1 MFSFFIHFLVK
12 SLQKKDFFIIFVA
25 RLIGYSDMKS
35 IIRVFTVLLLLL
47 GNQLAEA
54 FEGRT
59 FKTIN
64 ASNELAD
71 NSAQIVVCTKTGRM
85 IIATLGNLNL
95 YNGSGFSHINSY
107 HDNEYLL
114 PRYTG
119 NYRLGFDRK
128 HHIWL
133 KNTNTLTCV
142 DLLMEQFV
150 ANVDSVIND
159 MGCHEPVEDLFVD
172 SVGGVWLL
180 TGKGLFGVNN
190 QQTYTVL
197 RDENLQDVDV
207 YDDLLL
213 TFYSNGEEVGQ
224 DLKAGKTVHRTRA
237 YDWDTGQRYNR
248 TSAILRYK
256 DGYFQVRSGEKESVF
271 LYFDVKQLKWT
282 VIQTFP
288 YHVNHLALHDEKIYL
303 PSERGF
309 GIYNIEQKSMDWI
322 NEFPLVD
329 GRKVQTDC
337 NMIAFDRQDGMWV
350 GTEGR
355 GVLYSRPAK
364 LQFNSYPVP
373 SPEADHYSKMMDEM
387 VQNITEFHGLRANC
401 MFMDS
406 RGWSW
411 IGTTTGLYM
420 YKTPQSEP
428 VIFSKKNGFYNN
440 VVHTVVED
448 KNHNIWVAT
457 SNGISFVRFKGEQ
470 VEFVNSF
477 NEVDGVPSE
486 SFVNCKGKMLDDG
499 TIIMQAIDHVIRFNP
514 DDLEEVN
521 TPHPYKLFPK
531 LIRLM
536 VNGNNI
542 EPDML
547 VDNHIVVDRALSR
560 AWEIVLSSEHSSVS
574 LTFSPL
580 NYYRP
585 LQTYYRLRMK
595 GVKEYEN
602 WRLLSFFNS
611 GGKVDSKGM
620 LHVPFQGLS
629 PGTYQLELQASMYPD
644 QWDGEP
650 FTWNII
656 VNEPWWQT
664 TGILW
669 VLGIMVFMIGIAN
682 LVFYMRNERMR
693 MRRSHGEGDM
703 IRKIRQFVTRCN
715 TYTSEVMSSMQ
726 EDYRHN
732 SENADL
738 KLSPEFMQVMMRILP
753 YVNEHMKGDLSMA
766 QLSHV
771 AGMDVVS
778 LYELMMDNV
787 YKSPRQLARI
797 YRLEHV
803 TKQLLT
809 TNHSIE
815 QIAEECGFST
825 ANYMI
830 GTFFHQYKQT
840 PLEYRESHQ

>member
-1 MFSFFIHFLVK
+1 
-12 SLQKKDFFIIFVA
+12 
-25 RLIGYSDMKS
+25 MKS

-54 FEGRT
+54 FEGHT

-288 YHVNHLALHDEKIYL
+288 FHVNHLTLHNEKIYL
-303 PSERGF
+303 PSNKGF
-309 GIYNIEQKSMDWI
+309 GIYDIQQESMTWVD
-322 NEFPLVD
+322 EFPLVD
-329 GRKVQTDC
+329 GRNVQTDC

-364 LQFNSYPVP
+364 SQFKSYSIP
-373 SPEADHYSKMMDEM
+373 SPEAAQYSKMMDEM

-602 WRLLSFFNS
+602 WTLLSFFNS

-620 LHVPFQGLS
+620 LHVPLQGLS

-715 TYTSEVMSSMQ
+715 TYTSEVMSYMQ

-732 SENADL
+732 SENADV

>member
-1 MFSFFIHFLVK
+1 MFSFFIHFSVK
-12 SLQKKDFFIIFVA
+12 KFAKKDFFTIFVA

-35 IIRVFTVLLLLL
+35 ILRVFTIILLLL
-47 GNQLAEA
+47 GNQHAEA

-85 IIATLGNLNL
+85 IIATLGSLNF
-95 YNGSGFSHINSY
+95 YNGSGFSHITPH
-107 HDNEYLL
+107 HDCQYQL

-133 KNTNTLTCV
+133 KNSHTLTCV
-142 DLLMEQFV
+142 DLLMEQFIV
-150 ANVDSVIND
+150 NVDSVIND
-159 MGCHEPVEDLFVD
+159 LGCHEPIEDLFVD
-172 SVGGVWLL
+172 SEGGVWLL
-180 TGKGLFGVNN
+180 TEKGLFGVND

-197 RDENLQDVDV
+197 RDQNLQDVDV
-207 YDDLLL
+207 YDNLLL
-213 TFYSNGEEVGQ
+213 TFYGNGEEVGQ
-224 DLKAGKTVHRTRA
+224 DLKTGKTVHRTRA
-237 YDWDTGQRYNR
+237 YDWDTGQRYNQ
-248 TSAILRYK
+248 TSAIIRYE
-256 DGYFQVRSGEKESVF
+256 DGYFMVRNGEKESAF
-271 LYFDVKQLKWT
+271 LYFDVKQLQWT
-282 VIQTFP
+282 VIQTFTF
-288 YHVNHLALHDEKIYL
+288 HVNHLALHDEMIYL
-303 PSERGF
+303 PSQRGF
-309 GIYNIEQKSMDWI
+309 GIFDIKQNNMAWVD
-322 NEFPLVD
+322 EFPLVD

-337 NMIAFDRQDGMWV
+337 NMIAFDRQDGMWI
-350 GTEGR
+350 GTEDR

-364 LQFNSYPVP
+364 LQFMSYAV
-373 SPEADHYSKMMDEM
+373 STPEAEHYSRMMDELN
-387 VQNITEFHGLRANC
+387 QNITEFHGLRANC

-411 IGTTTGLYM
+411 IGTTTGLYL

-428 VIFSKKNGFYNN
+428 LVFSKRNGFYNN

-448 KNHNIWVAT
+448 RNHNIWAAT
-457 SNGISFVRFKGEQ
+457 SNGVSYVRFKGEK

-477 NEVDGVPSE
+477 NEIDGVPCE
-486 SFVNCKGKMLDDG
+486 SFVNCKGRMLDDG
-499 TIIMQAIDHVIRFNP
+499 TIIMQAIDHVVRFNP

-542 EPDML
+542 EPDMMM
-547 VDNHIVVDRALSR
+547 DNHIVIDRALSR
-560 AWEIVLSSEHSSVS
+560 TWEIVLSSEHSSVS

-585 LQTYYRLRMK
+585 LQTYYRLRIK
-595 GVKEYEN
+595 GVKEYEE
-602 WRLLSFFNS
+602 WTLLSVFNS

-620 LHVPFQGLS
+620 LHVPLMGLA
-629 PGTYQLELQASMYPD
+629 PGSYQLELQASMYPD

-650 FTWNII
+650 FVWNII

-669 VLGIMVFMIGIAN
+669 LLGIIVFMIGITN
-682 LVFYMRNERMR
+682 FVFYMRNERMR

-715 TYTSEVMSSMQ
+715 TDTSESLSPMH
-726 EDYRHN
+726 EEYGHN
-732 SENADL
+732 SENADV
-738 KLSPEFMQVMMRILP
+738 KLSPEFMEVMMRILP
-753 YVNEHMKGDLSMA
+753 YVKAHMRGDLSMA

-771 AGMDVVS
+771 AEMDVVPF
-778 LYELMMDNV
+778 YELMMDNI
-787 YKSPRQLARI
+787 YKSPRDLARF
-797 YRLEHV
+797 YRLENA
-803 TKQLLT
+803 TKLLLT
-809 TNHSIE
+809 TDHTIE
-815 QIAEECGFST
+815 QIAEECGFFT
-825 ANYMI
+825 ANYLI

-840 PLEYRESHQ
+840 PQEYRESH

>member
-1 MFSFFIHFLVK
+1 MFSFLIHFLVK
-12 SLQKKDFFIIFVA
+12 SLQKKVFFIIFVA
-25 RLIGYSDMKS
+25 RLIDYSDMKS
-35 IIRVFTVLLLLL
+35 ILRVFTILLLLL
-47 GNQLAEA
+47 GNQRVEA

-64 ASNELAD
+64 ASNDLAD

-85 IIATLGNLNL
+85 IIATLGNLNF
-95 YNGSGFSHINSY
+95 YNGSGFSHISPY
-107 HDNEYLL
+107 HDYQYQL
-114 PRYTG
+114 PRYAG
-119 NYRLGFDRK
+119 DYRLGFDRK

-159 MGCHEPVEDLFVD
+159 MGCHEPVEDLFID

-288 YHVNHLALHDEKIYL
+288 FHVNHLTLHNEKIYL
-303 PSERGF
+303 PSNKGF
-309 GIYNIEQKSMDWI
+309 GIYDIQQESMTWVD
-322 NEFPLVD
+322 EFPLVD
-329 GRKVQTDC
+329 GRNVQTDC

-364 LQFNSYPVP
+364 SQFKSYSIP
-373 SPEADHYSKMMDEM
+373 SPEAAQYSKMMDEM

-477 NEVDGVPSE
+477 NEIDGVPSE

-499 TIIMQAIDHVIRFNP
+499 TIIMQAIDHVICFNP

-602 WRLLSFFNS
+602 WTLFSFFNS

-620 LHVPFQGLS
+620 LHVPLMGLS

-732 SENADL
+732 SENADV

-766 QLSHV
+766 QLSRV

>member
-1 MFSFFIHFLVK
+1 
-12 SLQKKDFFIIFVA
+12 
-25 RLIGYSDMKS
+25 MKS

-54 FEGRT
+54 FEGHT

-288 YHVNHLALHDEKIYL
+288 FHVNHLTLHNEKIYL
-303 PSERGF
+303 PSNKGF
-309 GIYNIEQKSMDWI
+309 GIYDIQQESMTWVD
-322 NEFPLVD
+322 EFPLVD
-329 GRKVQTDC
+329 GRNVQTDC

-364 LQFNSYPVP
+364 SQFKSYSIP
-373 SPEADHYSKMMDEM
+373 SPEAAQYSKMMDEM

-602 WRLLSFFNS
+602 WTLLSFFNS

-620 LHVPFQGLS
+620 LHVPLQGLS

-732 SENADL
+732 SENADV

>member
-1 MFSFFIHFLVK
+1 
-12 SLQKKDFFIIFVA
+12 
-25 RLIGYSDMKS
+25 MKS

-337 NMIAFDRQDGMWV
+337 NMIAFDRQDGMWI
-350 GTEGR
+350 GTEDR

-428 VIFSKKNGFYNN
+428 VIFSKKKGFYNN

-560 AWEIVLSSEHSSVS
+560 TWEIVLSSEHSSVA

-602 WRLLSFFNS
+602 WTLLSFFNS

-620 LHVPFQGLS
+620 LHVPLQGLS

-703 IRKIRQFVTRCN
+703 IHKIRQFVTRCN

-766 QLSHV
+766 QLSRV

>member
-1 MFSFFIHFLVK
+1 MFSFLIHFHVK

-25 RLIGYSDMKS
+25 RLIDYSDMKS
-35 IIRVFTVLLLLL
+35 ILRVFTVLLLLL

-85 IIATLGNLNL
+85 IIATLGNLNF
-95 YNGSGFSHINSY
+95 YNGYGFSHISPY
-107 HDNEYLL
+107 HGYQYQL
-114 PRYTG
+114 PRYSG
-119 NYRLGFDRK
+119 DYRLGFDRK

-197 RDENLQDVDV
+197 RDQNLQEVDV
-207 YDDLLL
+207 FDDLLL
-213 TFYSNGEEVGQ
+213 TFYGNGEEVGQ
-224 DLKAGKTVHRTRA
+224 DIHTGKTVHRTRA

-337 NMIAFDRQDGMWV
+337 NMIAFDRQDGMWI
-350 GTEGR
+350 GTEDR

-364 LQFNSYPVP
+364 SQFKSYSIP
-373 SPEADHYSKMMDEM
+373 SPEAAQYSKMMDEM

-420 YKTPQSEP
+420 YKTPQSQP

-477 NEVDGVPSE
+477 NEIDGVPSE

-542 EPDML
+542 EPDVL

-602 WRLLSFFNS
+602 WTLFSFFNS

-620 LHVPFQGLS
+620 LHVPLMGLS

-732 SENADL
+732 SENADV

-766 QLSHV
+766 QLSRV

>member
-1 MFSFFIHFLVK
+1 
-12 SLQKKDFFIIFVA
+12 
-25 RLIGYSDMKS
+25 MKS

-54 FEGRT
+54 FEGHT

-95 YNGSGFSHINSY
+95 YYGSGFSHINSY

-288 YHVNHLALHDEKIYL
+288 FHVNHLTLHNEKIYL
-303 PSERGF
+303 PSNKGF
-309 GIYNIEQKSMDWI
+309 GIYDIQQESMTWVD
-322 NEFPLVD
+322 EFPLVD
-329 GRKVQTDC
+329 GRNVQTDC

-364 LQFNSYPVP
+364 SQFKSYSIP
-373 SPEADHYSKMMDEM
+373 SPEAAQYSKMMDEM

-602 WRLLSFFNS
+602 WTLLSFFNS

-620 LHVPFQGLS
+620 LHVPLQGLS

-715 TYTSEVMSSMQ
+715 TYTSEVMSYMQ

-732 SENADL
+732 SENADV